1 MKYLT
6 LITTLVA
13 STVFSATAATKGP
26 EITVNGG
33 HFKDGKS
40 QMDFVSQEL
49 KTFSKSQTITVENTG
64 RKPLKGISIVI
75 TGAAASNFKVSSI
88 RKTILSPDSSLTF
101 TVRFKPTQKAP
112 VFAKLQILS
121 NDKDENPF
129 DIKLKGESKIIIDPF
144 AG

>member
-1 MKYLT
+1 MKYLS
-6 LITTLVA
+6 LITALVA
-13 STVFSATAATKGP
+13 SSALSVTAATKSA

-40 QMDFVSQEL
+40 QMDFVAQDL
-49 KTFSKSQTITVENTG
+49 KTYSKSQTITVENTG
-64 RKPLKGISIVI
+64 RKPLKNISVVI
-75 TGAAASNFKVSSI
+75 TGAAKSNFKASSL
-88 RKTILSPDSSLTF
+88 RKTILSPGSSMTF
-101 TVRFKPTQKAP
+101 TVKFRPTQKAP

-144 AG
+144 AP